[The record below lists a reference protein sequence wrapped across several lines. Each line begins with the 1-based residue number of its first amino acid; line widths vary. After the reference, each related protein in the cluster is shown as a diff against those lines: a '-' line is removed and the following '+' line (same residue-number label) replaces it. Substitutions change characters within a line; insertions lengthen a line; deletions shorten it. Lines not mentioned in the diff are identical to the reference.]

1 MPLPG
6 QESRRPMQFQNA
18 VPPVEDIDLGTL
30 GRALWRAKT
39 WIVGLAIG
47 AGVVTFAGLSMVR
60 PLYTSES
67 RILIENDVSP
77 FTRAATDL
85 GRDQLQALDEQAVQS
100 QVQVLTSRDLALD
113 VAKSLDLANNPEFAN
128 DVGVNLLGRLMSRFG
143 LGRGSEKSVQDK
155 AADAFEEHL
164 TVYALNKSSVIAV
177 DYTSGDPDL
186 VAKTAN
192 KLAEAYIDWQLQAK
206 LEQTKDVTTWL
217 NAQIEELRKKVADSE
232 ATAEQFR
239 STQGLFEG
247 PNNVTLNAQQLSELN
262 NQVILAKAQ
271 KSEAETRAR
280 LISKMLA
287 EKSDIDA
294 TPEVLKSELIGRM
307 IEHRVQVQRQLAEL
321 SATLLPSHPR
331 IKQLYSELADV
342 RSQIR
347 QEGEKI
353 VRGLENEAEVASARE
368 TSLRNSLNEVKS
380 QASSQSEAEIKLRA
394 LEREAKANRDLHE
407 SYLARYRDAS
417 ARHDM
422 GAVPANATIVSRAY
436 ASSMPSFPKRGPFS
450 AFAAAATGLLTLAF
464 VLSRELVAGTATA
477 APGLRATTPRPKRLK
492 EPGAPAPSPAAPEPP
507 PLAATAEPA
516 AAGAPVEEPVQRVD
530 PRKPDLLPALPG
542 KKTEAP
548 SRPEA
553 IPSATPGPSAESEKA
568 RLDELLA
575 ASSATAKGLFERV
588 RGALPAGT
596 SEAQERKGEPPRSAP
611 RAEADAGAPNDL
623 RSYLQRR
630 AALQTRDLAR
640 DARRKDA
647 VPSKPGSGRVGPV
660 LKSLDAV
667 LNHVRARSAGS
678 TPRTVLVAPVSTEID
693 ATDEAIRIAR
703 ALLSGKQRGV
713 LVDLARGATAVSGR
727 LGLSRAPGFT
737 DLAAGRV
744 GFEDVVQVDDETP
757 LQVIPAG
764 NPTVKADGNQTD
776 SVARIFEALAQAY
789 DFIVLHVDPETAR
802 RLEPALDGRL
812 QVVVAILAPGDS
824 AKGGDRTL
832 AEFTAFGCSV
842 VPYEQGGGER
852 RSGRSGLFG
861 RAAAI

>member
-1 MPLPG
+1 
-6 QESRRPMQFQNA
+6 MQFQNA

-186 VAKTAN
+186 AAKTAN

-232 ATAEQFR
+232 AAAEQFR

-407 SYLARYRDAS
+407 SYLARYATRAPVTTWELSRPMPRSSHARTPPRCRPSRNAGRSRRLPPRRRACSRSPSSFPGSWSPVRRQRPLACAPPHLGRNAS
-417 ARHDM
+417 RSRVLPRRHPRRPNRLHSRQRRSLLRQARLSRSLYK
-422 GAVPANATIVSRAY
+422 GSIRASRICFRPCRAKKRRRRAVPKRFPPPRRDRRPSQKKPG
-436 ASSMPSFPKRGPFS
+436 SMSCWRHRRPRQK
-450 AFAAAATGLLTLAF
+450 AC
-464 VLSRELVAGTATA
+464 SRECGARFPPERARLKSGRASLHVPR
-477 APGLRATTPRPKRLK
+477 PGLRL
-492 EPGAPAPSPAAPEPP
+492 
-507 PLAATAEPA
+507 
-516 AAGAPVEEPVQRVD
+516 
-530 PRKPDLLPALPG
+530 
-542 KKTEAP
+542 
-548 SRPEA
+548 
-553 IPSATPGPSAESEKA
+553 TPGRQTISAAICSE
-568 RLDELLA
+568 
-575 ASSATAKGLFERV
+575 GLPCRRGTWPGT
-588 RGALPAGT
+588 RGARMQFRQNRVVA
-596 SEAQERKGEPPRSAP
+596 
-611 RAEADAGAPNDL
+611 
-623 RSYLQRR
+623 
-630 AALQTRDLAR
+630 
-640 DARRKDA
+640 
-647 VPSKPGSGRVGPV
+647 GSG
-660 LKSLDAV
+660 
-667 LNHVRARSAGS
+667 
-678 TPRTVLVAPVSTEID
+678 
-693 ATDEAIRIAR
+693 
-703 ALLSGKQRGV
+703 Q
-713 LVDLARGATAVSGR
+713 
-727 LGLSRAPGFT
+727 
-737 DLAAGRV
+737 
-744 GFEDVVQVDDETP
+744 
-757 LQVIPAG
+757 
-764 NPTVKADGNQTD
+764 
-776 SVARIFEALAQAY
+776 
-789 DFIVLHVDPETAR
+789 
-802 RLEPALDGRL
+802 
-812 QVVVAILAPGDS
+812 
-824 AKGGDRTL
+824 
-832 AEFTAFGCSV
+832 C
-842 VPYEQGGGER
+842 
-852 RSGRSGLFG
+852 
-861 RAAAI
+861 